1 MNIFYDIINQII
13 VIYLSKI
20 NLGGVNI
27 MNQDTIAVIGTGSW
41 GTALSIVLAD
51 NGYKVKQWGRSKETI
66 EEINQKHT
74 NEKYIKNV
82 ELPVNIIGHSDL
94 RETLEGVKT
103 IILAVPT
110 KAMREVLA
118 KIQEVQQG
126 SLTVVHVSKGVE
138 PDSLLRISEIIEDAM
153 KPENLEEIVVLSGP
167 SHAEEVSLRHP
178 TTVVAASKDIEA
190 SKMVQSLFMN
200 SYFRVYTNTDIVG
213 VEIGGALKNIIAL
226 AAGVGDGLGYGD
238 NAKAALIT
246 RGLVEIS
253 RLGVK
258 MGANPLTFSGLSG
271 IGDLIVTC
279 TSVHSRNWRAGNM
292 LGKGMNLDEVLD
304 NMGMVVEGVRTT
316 KAAKQLAA
324 EYGVSMPIT
333 DALYDILFNSVDAR
347 EAVDQLMQRNK
358 THEMEDLVVLLGDA
372 LEEE

>member
-1 MNIFYDIINQII
+1 MKQE
-13 VIYLSKI
+13 
-20 NLGGVNI
+20 
-27 MNQDTIAVIGTGSW
+27 TIGVIGTGSW

-51 NGYKVKQWGRSKETI
+51 NGCKVKQWGRSKETI
-66 EEINQKHT
+66 EEINLYHT
-74 NEKYIKNV
+74 NEKYIKNIK
-82 ELPVNIIGHSDL
+82 LPDNISGHLDL
-94 RETLEGVKT
+94 RETLEGVET

-118 KIQEVQQG
+118 KVQEVQ
-126 SLTVVHVSKGVE
+126 TAPITIVHVSKGVE
-138 PDSLLRISEIIEDAM
+138 PDSLLRISEIIKEAM
-153 KPENLEEIVVLSGP
+153 EPGNLNEIVVLSGP
-167 SHAEEVSLRHP
+167 SHAEEVALRQP
-178 TTVVAASKDIEA
+178 TTVVAASRDLEA
-190 SKMVQSLFMN
+190 SKRVQNLFMN
-200 SYFRVYTNTDIVG
+200 SYLRVYTNTDVVG

-226 AAGVGDGLGYGD
+226 AAGVGEGLGYGD

-292 LGKGMNLDEVLD
+292 LGKGMDLEEVLE

-316 KAAKQLAA
+316 KATKQLASKY
-324 EYGVSMPIT
+324 EVDMPIA
-333 DALYDILFNSVDAR
+333 DALYDILFNDVDAR
-347 EAVDQLMQRNK
+347 EAVDNLMQRNK
-358 THEMEDLVVLLGDA
+358 THEMEDLVDILGDTV
-372 LEEE
+372 ENG